1 MASVSTPITDGL
13 GRANREPKIGY
24 TSIGMKGDLSEAS
37 ASGVSWAAIFAGAA
51 VASALSLALLAL
63 GAGFGFSA
71 MSAWAGEGASAKVI
85 GAGGIAWIIGTQIVA
100 AAMGG
105 YLAGRLRTKWSGI
118 HNDEVFFRDTA
129 HGFLVW
135 AVCLVATA
143 MLFASGASALVSG
156 AAKASGA
163 VAGAA
168 ASAAAAGVGGIA
180 ASGNASSGGASGL
193 GVMSSAGRY
202 VVDTLYRPDRSATA
216 NAVAV
221 PGTSADDSATRSEV
235 MRIIS
240 NGVTDMTAADK
251 TYVSQLIAAKA
262 GVTPAEAEKRVND
275 LITQVKAKEVAAREA
290 VDAARKAAAKLSL
303 WTFLGLL
310 IGAFSASFAATIG
323 GRQRDNVYA

>member
-85 GAGGIAWIIGTQIVA
+85 GAGGIAWIIATQIVA

-105 YLAGRLRTKWSGI
+105 YLAGRLRIKWSGI

-143 MLFASGASALVSG
+143 MLFASGASALVCG
-156 AAKASGA
+156 AAKVGGA

-180 ASGNASSGGASGL
+180 ASGNAASGGASGL
-193 GVMSSAGRY
+193 GAMSSAGSY
-202 VVDTLYRPDRSATA
+202 VVDTLFRQDRSA

-221 PGTSADDSATRSEV
+221 PSTSADDSATRSEV

-240 NGVTDMTAADK
+240 NGVTDMSAADK

-275 LITQVKAKEVAAREA
+275 LITQVKAKEIAAREA

-310 IGAFSASFAATIG
+310 IGALSASFAATIG
-323 GRQRDNVYA
+323 GRQRDSVYA

>member
-1 MASVSTPITDGL
+1 MSNASTPITDGL
-13 GRANREPKIGY
+13 GRANREPKNIYSG
-24 TSIGMKGDLSEAS
+24 IVGKGDLSEAS
-37 ASGVSWAAIFAGAA
+37 GSGVSWAAIFAGAA
-51 VASALSLALLAL
+51 VAAALSLALLAL

-85 GAGGIAWIIGTQIVA
+85 GAGGIAWIIATQIVA

-156 AAKASGA
+156 AAKAGGS

-180 ASGNASSGGASGL
+180 ASGNAASGNAALGGASGL
-193 GVMSSAGRY
+193 GVMNTAGNY
-202 VVDTLYRPDRSATA
+202 VVDTLFRPDRRATA
-216 NAVAV
+216 NAIAV
-221 PGTSADDSATRSEV
+221 PGASADDSA
-235 MRIIS
+235 
-240 NGVTDMTAADK
+240 
-251 TYVSQLIAAKA
+251 
-262 GVTPAEAEKRVND
+262 
-275 LITQVKAKEVAAREA
+275 REA
-290 VDAARKAAAKLSL
+290 K
-303 WTFLGLL
+303 
-310 IGAFSASFAATIG
+310 
-323 GRQRDNVYA
+323 